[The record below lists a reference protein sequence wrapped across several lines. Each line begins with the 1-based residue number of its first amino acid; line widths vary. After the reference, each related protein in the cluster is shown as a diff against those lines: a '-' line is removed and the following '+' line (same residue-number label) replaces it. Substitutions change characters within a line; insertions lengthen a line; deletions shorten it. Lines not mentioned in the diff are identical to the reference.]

1 MLQIKRI
8 ADRARE
14 QEIQALESEYFTWV
28 NEQLHAE
35 FQIVLDIDRLI
46 AGDITNLERY
56 LPPTGGLFLAEKES
70 ALAGMIFLTQ
80 LRPAVGQIRRM
91 YVRDGFRRLGI
102 ARTLFEAAIREARKI
117 GYAQLLLESPR
128 SWVGAHALYHEL
140 GFEAVETYPESEVP
154 EPLRKYW
161 VFMRLAL

>member
-46 AGDITNLERY
+46 AGDIINLERY

-70 ALAGMIFLTQ
+70 ALAGMIFLT
-80 LRPAVGQIRRM
+80 
-91 YVRDGFRRLGI
+91 
-102 ARTLFEAAIREARKI
+102 
-117 GYAQLLLESPR
+117 
-128 SWVGAHALYHEL
+128 
-140 GFEAVETYPESEVP
+140 
-154 EPLRKYW
+154 
-161 VFMRLAL
+161 